1 MFSARLIL
9 LVLICACAA
18 PVSRRDDR
26 RVPRGWTIDTSKQDP
41 SAIKIIEQKAF
52 GEGKVVLTDNFSADN
67 LTTEAT
73 LSSTDGK
80 KQIKHLIEEYNKLL
94 CINKELED
102 AIKELED
109 KRCFRTSR
117 AVERLEVHVSTSIGA
132 LRKEAEWPEFKVD
145 IGTQNFHYTP
155 ALDGGTVIF
164 RKKFKLEKKDGKIQD
179 YYNME
184 ELLDGITL
192 VLNNNEKGQN
202 EYINDY
208 VEFEE
213 SFGGKFCVKRD
224 WWTFQVVCKKEETM
238 KTSVSIETNR
248 LHIDRVEI
256 YLYFADDDRPYK
268 IFASNSSTQN
278 PLTILGNV
286 VRSYTVK
293 GFKNNPH
300 WLLHYHSAKCD
311 AWQEDHDDSVFG
323 KYIWD
328 NYIKKNNLGS
338 INIYASPLHCA
349 GTSTVPAYVEP
360 AIPEIGSPNDDDY
373 IEKWLSDNAD
383 KFKPHVN
390 NSKAEC
396 QPRTAAVIRE
406 EAIEQK
412 KCGKEPEQPLE
423 VPENLDT
430 WKSEPINKKVTY
442 LKGENN
448 NLKISNEGLSAGID
462 TETGSSCFYKKPLL
476 GGIGVK
482 ITGQMLVNVGGKL
495 MTRGRANE
503 CFFGDVENLKGGA
516 VDDNQVYI
524 NLGLNKQSYPIIALN
539 SGIGQDDRF
548 NIDEGRILE
557 TYTKNF
563 AMRDI
568 SFVHLEK
575 TVSEKFFTYENMNS
589 LTYDKIFGDTT
600 VDGVSVAVEQGIVA
614 IHHIELSFNDNVI
627 YSFGSPPEPREADEG
642 TDTGI
647 NCEENDINK
656 YLKIVLTNSNNVWV
670 DYNVQGNEKWTDYR
684 DKEDYSCVE
693 EE

>member
-1 MFSARLIL
+1 MFSMRLIL

-18 PVSRRDDR
+18 PVARRDDR
-26 RVPRGWTIDTSKQDP
+26 RVPRGWTLDTSKQDL

-52 GEGKVVLTDNFSADN
+52 GEGKVVLTDNFSSDN

-80 KQIKHLIEEYNKLL
+80 KQIKHLIEEFNKLV

-102 AIKELED
+102 AKKELEN
-109 KRCFRTSR
+109 KRCFATLR

-132 LRKEAEWPEFKVD
+132 LRKEAKWPEFKVD
-145 IGTQNFHYTP
+145 IGSTPNFHYAP

-179 YYNME
+179 YYTMK
-184 ELLDGITL
+184 ELFTGGGITL
-192 VLNNNEKGQN
+192 ALNNKEKGEN
-202 EYINDY
+202 KHINDY
-208 VEFEE
+208 VEFKE
-213 SFGGKFCVKRD
+213 SFGGEFCIKRSRRTLQL
-224 WWTFQVVCKKEETM
+224 WCHEKETM
-238 KTSVSIETNR
+238 KESVSIETNR

-268 IFASNSSTQN
+268 IFASNSSAQK
-278 PLTILGNV
+278 PLTILDNV

-323 KYIWD
+323 KYIWK
-328 NYIKKNNLGS
+328 YIKENNLGS
-338 INIYASPLHCA
+338 IDIYASPLHCA
-349 GTSTVPAYVEP
+349 GTSTIPAYVEP
-360 AIPEIGSPNDDDY
+360 AIPEIDADDIDT
-373 IEKWLSDNAD
+373 WLSYNAD

-396 QPRTAAVIRE
+396 QHRTAAVIRE

-412 KCGKEPEQPLE
+412 KCGKEPEKPLE
-423 VPENLDT
+423 VPEDLDT
-430 WKSEPINKKVTY
+430 WKSNLISKKVTY
-442 LKGENN
+442 LKGQNN

-462 TETGSSCFYKKPLL
+462 KETGSSCFYKQRLQGEIK
-476 GGIGVK
+476 VK

-495 MTRGRANE
+495 MTRRRADE
-503 CFFGDVENLKGGA
+503 CFFQKVGGLDGMA
-516 VDDNQVYI
+516 VNANQVYI
-524 NLGLNKQSYPIIALN
+524 NLGLNAQSYPIITHNSDEIKIEGALI
-539 SGIGQDDRF
+539 S
-548 NIDEGRILE
+548 EP
-557 TYTKNF
+557 YTANF

-575 TVSEKFFTYENMNS
+575 TVSEKFFTYKEMNS
-589 LTYDKIFGDTT
+589 LTYNKIFGDET

-614 IHHIELSFNDNVI
+614 IQYIELIFNDNVI
-627 YSFGSPPEPREADEG
+627 YSFGSSPETEDKE
-642 TDTGI
+642 TDI
-647 NCEENDINK
+647 DCDKNDINK
-656 YLKIVLTNSNNVWV
+656 YKHLKFVLTNSNNVWV